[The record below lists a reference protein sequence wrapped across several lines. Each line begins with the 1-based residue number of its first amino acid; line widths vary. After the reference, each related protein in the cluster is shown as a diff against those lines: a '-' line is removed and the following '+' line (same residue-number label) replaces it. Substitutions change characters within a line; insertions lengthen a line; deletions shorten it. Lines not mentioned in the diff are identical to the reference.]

1 MNLIVDAFPKL
12 RTLKNGVR
20 SLCKESHFRGHFKK
34 QHGKQA
40 EPPFKSEL
48 QHLYDTHRSLWKK
61 MSWENSLLVI
71 WKILRLFVNTL
82 TADEKDS
89 VLNRDN
95 LMEPIQMQLSRKQ
108 IIFFAVFS
116 TIFEIY
122 VKFQTFS
129 KKKMTLVADIF
140 TKIRT
145 PKHVVR

>member
-20 SLCKESHFRGHFKK
+20 SMCKESHFRGHFKK

-40 EPPFKSEL
+40 EPPLKSEL

-108 IIFFAVFS
+108 IIFLQFFPPFLKS
-116 TIFEIY
+116 MLNF
-122 VKFQTFS
+122 
-129 KKKMTLVADIF
+129 
-140 TKIRT
+140 
-145 PKHVVR
+145 KHFRKRRWLW